1 MNLEP
6 MQLYLYLNPYTY
18 RPKLYGQ
25 VTLMWN
31 LVFHFVE
38 HQEEDE
44 SFLIS
49 AWEEVI
55 KVRRLG
61 SSREREKRSFGTYQ
75 WRLDFVNGGMSGFV
89 TSKWSTGLRYWS
101 CSLLC
106 PRSACAFTRNAFV
119 SSTLHGHR
127 IRSGMRMSESERLTE
142 DVRTLNNWIEY
153 RTPISNAIFH
163 LPIV

>member
-61 SSREREKRSFGTYQ
+61 SSRERRGALAHINGDWTLLMVGGFG
-75 WRLDFVNGGMSGFV
+75 GS
-89 TSKWSTGLRYWS
+89 
-101 CSLLC
+101 
-106 PRSACAFTRNAFV
+106 NAFAAAAV
-119 SSTLHGHR
+119 GCGVDTFRHL
-127 IRSGMRMSESERLTE
+127 SG
-142 DVRTLNNWIEY
+142 RTLCQEI
-153 RTPISNAIFH
+153 
-163 LPIV
+163 